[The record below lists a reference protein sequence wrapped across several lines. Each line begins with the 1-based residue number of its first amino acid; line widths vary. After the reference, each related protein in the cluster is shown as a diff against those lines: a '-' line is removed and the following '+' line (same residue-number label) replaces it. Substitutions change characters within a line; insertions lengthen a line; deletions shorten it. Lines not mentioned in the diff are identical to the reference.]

1 MTGTDAHAARSPLH
15 RLGRNLRNP
24 FALSYL
30 ALCAVLLLWAIAVNI
45 PDDSDGAMAFV
56 VPLMATAPA
65 SLRPT
70 PAAGRRLDVDRRG
83 RPRGAGQRVDHRLVR
98 PCADRRQ
105 PPGRDALTVRGQLGP
120 QAPP

>member
-30 ALCAVLLLWAIAVNI
+30 VLCAGLLLWAIAITI
-45 PDDSDGAMAFV
+45 PADSDGAMAVV

-65 SLRPT
+65 SLVLLALP
-70 PAAGRRLDVDRRG
+70 G
-83 RPRGAGQRVDHRLVR
+83 GATVVIVAVALGALVNASIIGW
-98 PCADRRQ
+98 CAR
-105 PPGRDALTVRGQLGP
+105 ALTRGNGP
-120 QAPP
+120 DATR

>member
-30 ALCAVLLLWAIAVNI
+30 TLCAALLVWAIVVNI
-45 PDDSDGAMAFV
+45 PDDSDAALAGV

-65 SLRPT
+65 SLVLLPL
-70 PAAGRRLDVDRRG
+70 PG
-83 RPRGAGQRVDHRLVR
+83 GAWVLIVAVVLGALVNASVIGW
-98 PCADRRQ
+98 CAR
-105 PPGRDALTVRGQLGP
+105 ALTRGNRP
-120 QAPP
+120 DATR

>member
-45 PDDSDGAMAFV
+45 PDDSDGAMAVV

-65 SLRPT
+65 SLVLLALPGG
-70 PAAGRRLDVDRRG
+70 AAVLIVAVVL
-83 RPRGAGQRVDHRLVR
+83 GALVNASIIGW
-98 PCADRRQ
+98 CAR
-105 PPGRDALTVRGQLGP
+105 ALTRGNRP
-120 QAPP
+120 DATR